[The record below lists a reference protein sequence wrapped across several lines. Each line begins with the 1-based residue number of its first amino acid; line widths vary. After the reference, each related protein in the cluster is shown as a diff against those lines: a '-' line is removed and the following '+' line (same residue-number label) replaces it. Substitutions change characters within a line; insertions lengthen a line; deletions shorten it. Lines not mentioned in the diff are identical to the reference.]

1 MKFFASRDI
10 FPALFLAVGLVVFG
24 VSYTL
29 LGQGPGSGSGESD
42 TQGPVG
48 NTGAGPGGGPGGGNT
63 GGGDPPETPAPNP
76 TPGDPEDEPGPIG
89 VTTENF
95 ASKLIFKIDIEGT
108 AAAVDFLHAQSKDSD
123 PVNLDMV
130 PILNG
135 KRHEDG
141 TPLIS
146 VIVMLTASDDPT
158 GQVLRKMLEA
168 GANPNMA
175 AESSGLTAL
184 HHAVMRDNV
193 IPINLLLTYGANPDQ
208 SDYNGVTPHQL
219 AKMTGKT
226 VAIRAIEN
234 FQRAGV
240 LYEQ

>member
-10 FPALFLAVGLVVFG
+10 FPALCLVVGLVVFG
-24 VSYTL
+24 VSYTM
-29 LGQGPGSGSGESD
+29 LGQGPGSGPGEESEE
-42 TQGPVG
+42 TGPVG
-48 NTGAGPGGGPGGGNT
+48 NV
-63 GGGDPPETPAPNP
+63 GDPPETPAPNP
-76 TPGDPEDEPGPIG
+76 TPGGPGTDEGEPGPVG

-123 PVNLDMV
+123 PINLDMV

-208 SDYNGVTPHQL
+208 PDYNGVTPHQL